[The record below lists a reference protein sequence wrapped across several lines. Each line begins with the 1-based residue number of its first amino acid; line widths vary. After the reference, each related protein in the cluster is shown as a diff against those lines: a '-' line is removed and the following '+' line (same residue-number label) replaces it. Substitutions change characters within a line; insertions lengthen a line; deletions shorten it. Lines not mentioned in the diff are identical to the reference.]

1 VGVGLGNVGSGA
13 SWRQA
18 LWVGCAMTPMSSI
31 ALLIASQFVVASPST
46 GHLIARV
53 ALPAILLMEVLGAVI
68 ATVAIYRAGE
78 APNPGPRCC
87 ARPQRR
93 PRMSLEAFH
102 HSEPLTLGVELELQL
117 VNTHDY
123 DLAPYAEDMLR
134 LMKKTP
140 LPGSVVPEMTNSMIE
155 ISTGI
160 CHSASEVLGQLSP
173 IRDALVKSADKLN
186 IAVVGGGTHP
196 FQQWHERRIYD
207 KPRFREL
214 SELYGYLSKQFTIF
228 GQHVHIGC
236 PDADA
241 ALLMLHRMSR
251 YIPHFI
257 ALSASSPYVQGQ
269 DTAFDSARL
278 NSVFAFPLSGRA
290 PFVLTWDDFTTYFD
304 KMTRTGVVK
313 SMKDF
318 YWDIRPKPEFGTIEI
333 RVFDTPL
340 TIERAAALAGFVQ
353 SLGAWFL
360 AEQPF
365 MPKKTTTSST
375 PTTASRPAA
384 LAWTR
389 CTWTRPRAT
398 TCRCAS
404 TSCMTMDQHRRTRRG
419 ARRLE
424 RAAPAAHRSQA
435 GQNDA
440 RWLRERQR
448 EEQLLA
454 EVSRQAALR
463 FRGAAAEQAATAPTR
478 HRTIR
483 PMGEFD
489 LIARYFTRPVRR
501 AALGVGDDCA
511 LLAPAPRHAAGHLQ
525 RHAGR
530 RPPLLCRRG
539 PRAPG
544 PQGPGRQPVGPGGLR
559 RPAAGF
565 TLALAL
571 PGPMR
576 PGCRL
581 FARACWRWPTRTAAS
596 WWAATP
602 RRAR

>member
-1 VGVGLGNVGSGA
+1 
-13 SWRQA
+13 
-18 LWVGCAMTPMSSI
+18 
-31 ALLIASQFVVASPST
+31 
-46 GHLIARV
+46 
-53 ALPAILLMEVLGAVI
+53 
-68 ATVAIYRAGE
+68 
-78 APNPGPRCC
+78 
-87 ARPQRR
+87 
-93 PRMSLEAFH
+93 MSLEAFH

-117 VNTHDY
+117 VSTHDY

-134 LMKKTP
+134 LMHKVP

-155 ISTGI
+155 VSTGI
-160 CHSASEVLGQLSP
+160 CHSSSEVLGQLAQ

-207 KPRFREL
+207 KPRFQEL
-214 SELYGYLSKQFTIF
+214 SQLYGYLSKQFTIF

-290 PFVLTWDDFTTYFD
+290 PCVLTWADFEQYFN

-353 SLGAWFL
+353 SLAAWFL

-365 MPKKTTTSST
+365 TPQEDDYLVYTYNRFQACRFGLDAVYVDPATGGHMPLRDHILQTLDHIARHAGAHGASSALHILHSE
-375 PTTASRPAA
+375 TA
-384 LAWTR
+384 L
-389 CTWTRPRAT
+389 
-398 TCRCAS
+398 
-404 TSCMTMDQHRRTRRG
+404 
-419 ARRLE
+419 
-424 RAAPAAHRSQA
+424 

-440 RWLRERQR
+440 RWLRDRQR
-448 EEQLLA
+448 EEQLLS
-454 EVSRQAALR
+454 EVSRQAAQR
-463 FRGAAAEQAATAPTR
+463 FRGT
-478 HRTIR
+478 
-483 PMGEFD
+483 
-489 LIARYFTRPVRR
+489 
-501 AALGVGDDCA
+501 
-511 LLAPAPRHAAGHLQ
+511 PA
-525 RHAGR
+525 
-530 RPPLLCRRG
+530 
-539 PRAPG
+539 
-544 PQGPGRQPVGPGGLR
+544 
-559 RPAAGF
+559 
-565 TLALAL
+565 
-571 PGPMR
+571 
-576 PGCRL
+576 
-581 FARACWRWPTRTAAS
+581 
-596 WWAATP
+596 
-602 RRAR
+602 

>member
-1 VGVGLGNVGSGA
+1 
-13 SWRQA
+13 
-18 LWVGCAMTPMSSI
+18 
-31 ALLIASQFVVASPST
+31 
-46 GHLIARV
+46 
-53 ALPAILLMEVLGAVI
+53 
-68 ATVAIYRAGE
+68 
-78 APNPGPRCC
+78 
-87 ARPQRR
+87 
-93 PRMSLEAFH
+93 MSLEAFH

-117 VNTHDY
+117 VSTHDY

-134 LMKKTP
+134 LMHKVP

-155 ISTGI
+155 VSTGI
-160 CHSASEVLGQLSP
+160 CHSSSEVLGQLAQ

-207 KPRFREL
+207 KPRFQEL
-214 SELYGYLSKQFTIF
+214 SQLYGYLSKQFTIF

-290 PFVLTWDDFTTYFD
+290 PCVLTWADFEQYFN

-353 SLGAWFL
+353 SLAAWFL

-365 MPKKTTTSST
+365 TPQEDDYLVYTYNRFQACRFGLDAVYVDPATGGHMPLRDHVLQTLDHIARHAGAHGASSALHILHSE
-375 PTTASRPAA
+375 TA
-384 LAWTR
+384 L
-389 CTWTRPRAT
+389 
-398 TCRCAS
+398 
-404 TSCMTMDQHRRTRRG
+404 
-419 ARRLE
+419 
-424 RAAPAAHRSQA
+424 

-440 RWLRERQR
+440 RWLRDRQR

-463 FRGAAAEQAATAPTR
+463 LRGQAA
-478 HRTIR
+478 
-483 PMGEFD
+483 
-489 LIARYFTRPVRR
+489 
-501 AALGVGDDCA
+501 
-511 LLAPAPRHAAGHLQ
+511 
-525 RHAGR
+525 
-530 RPPLLCRRG
+530 
-539 PRAPG
+539 
-544 PQGPGRQPVGPGGLR
+544 
-559 RPAAGF
+559 
-565 TLALAL
+565 
-571 PGPMR
+571 
-576 PGCRL
+576 
-581 FARACWRWPTRTAAS
+581 
-596 WWAATP
+596 
-602 RRAR
+602 